1 MLVNLYDYRYGCAIT
16 SRPFTEHTA
25 QAAISA
31 LFAMFS
37 RFFVHPNAIR
47 RLFWRDSHVRLSPIA
62 KSKRNQA
69 KYDAETARGDKWSPF
84 EGITF
89 VINRANRSI
98 VLFETGYHITRPRRC
113 SSYGE
118 RSLIISRIHSS
129 GTANAIKNIA
139 AFLLAIERPSMED
152 KVIS

>member
-1 MLVNLYDYRYGCAIT
+1 M

-69 KYDAETARGDKWSPF
+69 KYDAETARGDK
-84 EGITF
+84 
-89 VINRANRSI
+89 
-98 VLFETGYHITRPRRC
+98 
-113 SSYGE
+113 
-118 RSLIISRIHSS
+118 
-129 GTANAIKNIA
+129 
-139 AFLLAIERPSMED
+139 
-152 KVIS
+152 